1 MGGLLSRLR
10 KSLVPVARG
19 GKSVTVGRNR
29 ADPRLRPAFPENMSE
44 SEIRDHLREWI
55 VSHAKSK
62 PAAGDVTDQTH
73 LLETGL
79 LSSLDIVEFVLFI
92 EELRGDEVDTDE
104 IEPEV
109 FTSIDTL
116 YDSFFRPL
124 AA

>member
-1 MGGLLSRLR
+1 MDEQNIRSQLR
-10 KSLVPVARG
+10 
-19 GKSVTVGRNR
+19 
-29 ADPRLRPAFPENMSE
+29 D
-44 SEIRDHLREWI
+44 WI
-55 VSHAKSK
+55 DEHKKTSI
-62 PAAGDVTDQTH
+62 AAALDDQTP

-116 YDSFFRPL
+116 WDGFF
-124 AA
+124 AAAA

>member
-1 MGGLLSRLR
+1 MGGIVNRLALR
-10 KSLVPVARG
+10 VGSLWSGVRRRPPSPPVAEIP
-19 GKSVTVGRNR
+19 TPMDENQIR
-29 ADPRLRPAFPENMSE
+29 AQ
-44 SEIRDHLREWI
+44 LREWI
-55 VSHAKSK
+55 VEHSKSK
-62 PAAGDVTDQTH
+62 PAAAGLDDQTP

-92 EELRGDEVDTDE
+92 EELRGEEVDTDE

-116 YDSFFRPL
+116 VEGFFAN